1 MSLHRLFAMG
11 VALGAASL
19 ASSSARA
26 KDVDCLL
33 EVDGKKFIDGVC
45 RMTPGEHGGF
55 ELGTFG
61 PSGDLQY
68 LAIVSLAGP
77 GRAEGFWNEARGA
90 ARARTPLGALA
101 PAGACWTN
109 AHARVCAWK
118 IGEPR
123 YFVDASDGAV
133 PKRVG
138 QCVSTQIA
146 SLGSRLEGAPDS
158 GSAVSYTNG
167 IVGVSYETVEAVRR
181 SRVGDLVTLCL
192 VSVPSDCPK
201 GDDRGKVYSA
211 VNKRTGQGWSLP
223 DAEHMCGGA

>member
-1 MSLHRLFAMG
+1 MSLHRVVAMG
-11 VALGAASL
+11 LALGAASL
-19 ASSSARA
+19 ASSFACA
-26 KDVDCLL
+26 KNADCLL
-33 EVDGKKFIDGVC
+33 EVDGKKYIDGVC
-45 RMTPGEHGGF
+45 RMTPSDHGSF
-55 ELGTFG
+55 QLGTFG
-61 PSGDLQY
+61 PSGDPQY
-68 LAIVSLAGP
+68 FAVVNLDGP
-77 GRAEGFWNEARGA
+77 GRAEGYWNEERGA
-90 ARARTPLGALA
+90 GHAHTPLGALA

-123 YFVDASDGAV
+123 YFVEANDGAV
-133 PKRVG
+133 PNRVG
-138 QCVSTQIA
+138 RCVSTEIA
-146 SLGSRLEGAPDS
+146 TLGSRLEGAPDN
-158 GSAVSYTNG
+158 GSAISYANG

-181 SRVGDLVTLCL
+181 SRVRDPITLCL